1 MKASERIFEC
11 ECKVMIR
18 GIVFVALLFV
28 LGMARSQVRQTDD
41 WLHIVG
47 TFSLALGLLS
57 LLVIPGLMLTQD
69 MVLMSGGLARSLFGV
84 RSGHVT
90 WDEITSVRCRDV
102 GYKGAIV
109 RHYALFTDERK
120 TFPRLTVRSDYDDVE
135 ELLSVVS
142 AEIANRDVPIVV
154 RKMGWPVPVDRLP
167 LPSDEPRS
175 MW

>member
-1 MKASERIFEC
+1 
-11 ECKVMIR
+11 
-18 GIVFVALLFV
+18 
-28 LGMARSQVRQTDD
+28 
-41 WLHIVG
+41 
-47 TFSLALGLLS
+47 
-57 LLVIPGLMLTQD
+57 
-69 MVLMSGGLARSLFGV
+69 
-84 RSGHVT
+84 VT

-142 AEIANRDVPIVV
+142 AEIANRNVPIVV
-154 RKMGWPVPVDRLP
+154 RKMGWPVPADRLP